1 MTRIAII
8 EDEPI
13 DSNNMKSLIEKSLD
27 DVEVRQAFSKA
38 DAEALLNNEKF
49 DVVIMDV
56 ELGKGAKNRYAGLS
70 LLSDVRG
77 NWATIVVSGMPEDN
91 LRGLSVALHA
101 YDFIAKPVDEQDV
114 VNKIERALEWLRSDA
129 NKGFVAEQELPPGLA
144 FDPVRKNKLLWQG
157 KPVQLSI
164 TQLSLVLCLIEQPG
178 QVVDQAQLIKNLK
191 SGASPKA
198 VATQMSGARAAFRD
212 LDPSFNKIDNEP
224 GRGYFWKT
232 T

>member
-1 MTRIAII
+1 MRRIAII

-13 DSNNMKSLIEKSLD
+13 DSNNIKSLIEKSLD
-27 DVEVRQAFSKA
+27 DVEVRQAFTKA
-38 DAEALLNNEKF
+38 DAEILLNSEKF

-70 LLSDVRG
+70 LLSDIRG

-114 VNKIERALEWLRSDA
+114 INKIEKALEWLRADP
-129 NKGFVAEQELPPGLA
+129 NKGLVSDQALPAGLE
-144 FDPVRKNKLLWQG
+144 FDSARKNKLLWQG
-157 KPVQLSI
+157 KTVQLSI
-164 TQLSLVLCLIEQPG
+164 TQLNLVLCLIEHPG
-178 QVVDQAQLIKNLK
+178 QVVDQTQLIKNLK
-191 SGASPKA
+191 SGGSSKA
-198 VATQMSGARAAFRD
+198 VATQISGARAAFRD
-212 LDPSFNKIDNEP
+212 VDPTFNKIDNEP